1 MNKKSRPGGP
11 NTAQKVLSQIHKG
24 NAGASDERAHMIA
37 DITALIATANQ
48 LVTNVAGATGQVLN
62 TPALKSVLTR
72 DDATELTTLATNL
85 IRDSQTYSQ
94 SLANLV
100 DRFEQAKQLAD
111 WPDFLAQGLAI
122 SSELADWQLSY
133 GTVVL
138 PIKEQ
143 IDARIQT
150 VIRRTNH
157 PSETANVN

>member
-37 DITALIATANQ
+37 DITALISTANQ
-48 LVTNVAGATGQVLN
+48 LVVNVAGSTGQVLN
-62 TPALKSVLTR
+62 TPALKSALNKE
-72 DDATELTTLATNL
+72 DSEELTTLASHL

-94 SLANLV
+94 SLSALV
-100 DRFEQAKQLAD
+100 ARFEQMKLLAD

-150 VIRRTNH
+150 VIQRTKNT
-157 PSETANVN
+157 SETANVN